1 MYEIR
6 RGKEVLCSSSV
17 PGCGYPNEILRDMSK
32 FGLQLFC
39 DNKRIKNAATGRSR
53 TDDSQSAGVLPNTPR
68 ITEIGG
74 KIK

>member
-1 MYEIR
+1 MYEVR
-6 RGKEVLCSSSV
+6 RGGVVLCHSSI
-17 PGCGYPNEILRDMSK
+17 PGCSYERQTIKDMERNGM
-32 FGLQLFC
+32 GLYL
-39 DNKRIKNAATGRSR
+39 NGKRIKNAATGRSR